1 MDSQILENPKAC
13 TTLPT
18 LPGVAIQILDLCQ
31 REEPDLP
38 KMAQVIGQD
47 PALSVRLLKI
57 VNSPYFAVPRQVA
70 KLDHAVALLGVDA
83 VRTLALTFSIVK
95 SLRRDSTEG
104 ADLSRFWRRSPI
116 SGVAARQL
124 GQWATLPDPE
134 ALFLAALLQ
143 DIGTLA
149 LRTAFS
155 RKYPPLLA
163 RSQDDHR
170 ALIAL
175 EQAELG
181 TDHAEVGGWLAQ
193 LWQLPGIYEIS
204 LRGSHDPDQASVYG
218 DLLTF
223 VKTVAVSGLLAEIWV
238 IEDPTAAMPHASS
251 NAEQMLQMEAEDVQ
265 SAVTEISQALP
276 GTSTLFEIDLGDTQA
291 Q

>member
-1 MDSQILENPKAC
+1 M
-13 TTLPT
+13 
-18 LPGVAIQILDLCQ
+18 
-31 REEPDLP
+31 
-38 KMAQVIGQD
+38 
-47 PALSVRLLKI
+47 
-57 VNSPYFAVPRQVA
+57 
-70 KLDHAVALLGVDA
+70 
-83 VRTLALTFSIVK
+83 
-95 SLRRDSTEG
+95 
-104 ADLSRFWRRSPI
+104 
-116 SGVAARQL
+116 
-124 GQWATLPDPE
+124 
-134 ALFLAALLQ
+134 LQ
-143 DIGTLA
+143 DIGILA
-149 LRTAFS
+149 LRTAFL
-155 RKYPPLLA
+155 RKYHPLLA
-163 RSQDDHR
+163 RSQGDHR

-193 LWQLPGIYEIS
+193 LWKLPGIYEIF

-238 IEDPTAAMPHASS
+238 IEDPTAAMLHASS

-291 Q
+291 LNEILEQAQNALSTTINEAVKQTQRVPRIADKLTFFAPSPVDKI